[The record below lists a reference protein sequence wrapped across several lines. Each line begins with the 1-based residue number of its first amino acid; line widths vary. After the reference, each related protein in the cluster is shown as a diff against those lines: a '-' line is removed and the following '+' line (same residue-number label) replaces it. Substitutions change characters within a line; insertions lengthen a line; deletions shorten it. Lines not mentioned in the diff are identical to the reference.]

1 MVHGGKLSTTGGN
14 IFATLVASR
23 QSAPSKWGHLCSAHV
38 AASRKTS
45 VGFKGAAKAR
55 ISGVAGT
62 RAFRYSTTGRDPSCW
77 TTPRTMARSMPGCAL
92 GQSFDMVDPGLGLEL
107 DDLGGCRNAEE
118 DVSPD
123 RQDRA
128 GLPRRARGA
137 ERFGMGLRNL
147 TRNLRREGLGFGQRH
162 LRQDFI
168 RHRT

>member
-23 QSAPSKWGHLCSAHV
+23 QSAPSKWGHLVSAPV

-77 TTPRTMARSMPGCAL
+77 HTPTTMAPAWAVPSL
-92 GQSFDMVDPGLGLEL
+92 GYCCYMVDPGLG
-107 DDLGGCRNAEE
+107 A
-118 DVSPD
+118 S
-123 RQDRA
+123 
-128 GLPRRARGA
+128 
-137 ERFGMGLRNL
+137 
-147 TRNLRREGLGFGQRH
+147 
-162 LRQDFI
+162 
-168 RHRT
+168 